1 MKRFFSIAMVCALV
15 LMAACNLA
23 AEDEH
28 LGGEDS
34 SASNGEKFEVSGYY
48 TLGEMPDSEVYP
60 CPPQE
65 IAFVTDRSVR
75 QTPESPEPQPRTP
88 FHDPVF
94 GTCIIRVTDRQQD
107 ILNLDDPS
115 RGMKNEYARVQ
126 SFNADSSLFIVRSIE
141 SFWYLYDARS
151 LLPLGEVP
159 VALEPRWDSSDPF
172 LLYYIDE
179 SRLKSYDLRT
189 GKVRSVRDFA
199 REFPG
204 VEIAA
209 VWTRY
214 EGSPSYNSRFW
225 GLLVQNADWDPVAF
239 LIYDLEEDRVVI
251 RDIPAGYSIDNVT
264 ISPLGNYFLASF
276 DEYCPPGEIG
286 SAENPCGLM
295 VYDSSLENGRSLLRI
310 IGHYDSVL
318 DAQGREV
325 ILYQDIDTDHISML
339 ELESGEIT
347 PILSIDFSHTAI
359 GFHFSGRASDLPGW
373 ALVSTYNGGHPADF
387 TWMDDS
393 IFAVELREN
402 GRVVR
407 LAHTQSRY
415 DEDMEQDYW
424 AEPHAS
430 VNQDFTRVVFTSNWG
445 RSGTEEV
452 DMYMII
458 LPENWTELPP

>member
-1 MKRFFSIAMVCALV
+1 MKRFCFFVMVCAIV
-15 LMAACNLA
+15 LLAACNPA

-28 LGGEDS
+28 LGDEES
-34 SASNGEKFEVSGYY
+34 SASNGEDFEGSSYY
-48 TLGEMPDSEVYP
+48 TMGELPDSELYP

-65 IAFVTDRSVR
+65 TAFITDRSVR
-75 QTPESPEPQPRTP
+75 QTPERLEPAPRAP
-88 FHDPVF
+88 FRDPVF
-94 GTCIIRVTDRQQD
+94 GTCIVRVTDRQQD
-107 ILNLDDPS
+107 ILNPEDSS

-126 SFNADSSLFIVRSIE
+126 SLNANSSLLIVRSID

-151 LLPLGEVP
+151 LLPLGEIP
-159 VALEPRWDSSDPF
+159 VAEEPRWDREDPL
-172 LLYYIDE
+172 LLYYIDG
-179 SRLKSYDLRT
+179 SRLMSYDLRT
-189 GKVRSVRDFA
+189 GKIMAVRDFSHD
-199 REFPG
+199 FPG
-204 VEIAA
+204 VEITA

-225 GLLVQNADWDPVAF
+225 GFLAQNADWDPVAF

-251 RDIPAGYSIDNVT
+251 RDIPSGYSIDNVT

-276 DEYCPPGEIG
+276 DEYCPRGELG

-295 VYDSSLENGRSLLRI
+295 VYDSSLENSRGLLRI
-310 IGHYDSVL
+310 IGHYDAVL

-339 ELESGEIT
+339 DLDTGEIT
-347 PILSIDFSHTAI
+347 PILPIDFSRTAI
-359 GFHFSGRASDLPGW
+359 GFHFSGRAFALPGW
-373 ALVSTYNGGHPADF
+373 ALVSTYNGGHPTDF

-393 IFAVELREN
+393 IFAVELKEN

-407 LAHTQSRY
+407 LAHTQSLY
-415 DEDMEQDYW
+415 DEGMEKDYW

-452 DMYMII
+452 EMYMII
-458 LPENWTELPP
+458 LPENWTESLP